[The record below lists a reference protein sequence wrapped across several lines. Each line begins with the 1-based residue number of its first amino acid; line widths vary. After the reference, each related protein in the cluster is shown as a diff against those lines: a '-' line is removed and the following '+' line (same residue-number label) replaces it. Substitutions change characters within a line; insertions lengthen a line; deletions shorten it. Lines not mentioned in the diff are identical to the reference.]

1 MGPDLLMDGHRCV
14 QMGKLL
20 QGRSRRQGERM
31 SVEIGE
37 FTKKR
42 FVRSPCDLWV
52 QLSHDITRSQDS
64 GVFCI
69 SCSDT
74 DV

>member
-1 MGPDLLMDGHRCV
+1 
-14 QMGKLL
+14 
-20 QGRSRRQGERM
+20 M

-42 FVRSPCDLWV
+42 FIRSPYDPWV
-52 QLSHDITRSQDS
+52 QLSHDITCSQDS